1 MSYFVV
7 THRALRGGPL
17 SSVTNTATTITSPSY
32 TTPRDSIPWLADR
45 RVDPGQAG
53 VGEGLVSDGNPQP
66 MQYPSQTIVGFERA
80 PVAVGSQRFDPGQ
93 NGVEFE

>member
-32 TTPRDSIPWLADR
+32 TTPRDSITAGPGICLNDHLA
-45 RVDPGQAG
+45 GAT
-53 VGEGLVSDGNPQP
+53 
-66 MQYPSQTIVGFERA
+66 M
-80 PVAVGSQRFDPGQ
+80 
-93 NGVEFE
+93 GVELFARPRRRT